1 LLLFSWLL
9 PHFLQQPIGKE
20 KVEEVAKVASHL
32 CHHVPM
38 AHVLLAQMDRSLIA
52 ALSHQHAQAEVSLF
66 ASMAAVQSLQAG
78 NCRGTMAMTA
88 TDMATMMIAKTDWQF
103 GRSLL

>member
-1 LLLFSWLL
+1 M
-9 PHFLQQPIGKE
+9 E
-20 KVEEVAKVASHL
+20 MVEEVAMVASPL
-32 CHHVPM
+32 CHHAPM

-52 ALSHQHAQAEVSLF
+52 ALSHQYAQAEVSLF
-66 ASMAAVQSLQAG
+66 ARMAAIHSLQAG

-88 TDMATMMIAKTDWQF
+88 TDMATTMIVKTDWQF